1 MQAKGAPLNA
11 LGPADD
17 VRSPADGGKQLEFT
31 SGVKRNARRASLAS
45 CTVCLAQTGLCSL
58 LRSARSE
65 IIPRQSRDKPP
76 APPCFCLPASPDRQD
91 RVNGKIMRGA
101 VGEGV
106 SVRKGSCCGA
116 WGLGW
121 ALFGLRTQCRCA
133 PCAHLRWPTPVRL
146 APDSRVKGK
155 DFQMFFWGGENVES
169 RPCRPEN
176 VFSTL
181 GGRDL
186 PAGRRADGSA

>member
-1 MQAKGAPLNA
+1 MKLCFKSLHPTVKTPPSLPLRPAPPSN
-11 LGPADD
+11 PEWFQCITSC
-17 VRSPADGGKQLEFT
+17 SPVTHRNIFSERQ
-31 SGVKRNARRASLAS
+31 KRQERHA
-45 CTVCLAQTGLCSL
+45 G
-58 LRSARSE
+58 E
-65 IIPRQSRDKPP
+65 IIPP
-76 APPCFCLPASPDRQD
+76 APPDSASQLKLLRQD

-155 DFQMFFWGGENVES
+155 DFQMLGKGNTEGRAANADRKTFSQRSGE
-169 RPCRPEN
+169 R
-176 VFSTL
+176 
-181 GGRDL
+181 GRHQE
-186 PAGRRADGSA
+186 PAPTAGK